1 MVLLN
6 LIESKGWSRW
16 HHYTLYK
23 IKNKLDMF
31 SKNETTWLIHK
42 GCGLSMNKE
51 RYKTRQNIWYV
62 NNKFFIT
69 SSKCS
74 MKCRCE
80 TSSDS
85 SAPTTYFTHLPL
97 FLQMSS
103 VWKWIGGTQNGALQ
117 AAPSLLKTGLHHRQW
132 LHVATHM
139 RANQHH
145 MHLRWP

>member
-1 MVLLN
+1 M
-6 LIESKGWSRW
+6 IKKTS
-16 HHYTLYK
+16 LYV
-23 IKNKLDMF
+23 IIRCTKLKTNWTCFQRMKQHGSFIRDVASPCF
-31 SKNETTWLIHK
+31 
-42 GCGLSMNKE
+42 SMNKE
-51 RYKTRQNIWYV
+51 RYKTRQTYV

-85 SAPTTYFTHLPL
+85 SAPTTYLTHLPL

-117 AAPSLLKTGLHHRQW
+117 AGPSLLKTGLHHRQW